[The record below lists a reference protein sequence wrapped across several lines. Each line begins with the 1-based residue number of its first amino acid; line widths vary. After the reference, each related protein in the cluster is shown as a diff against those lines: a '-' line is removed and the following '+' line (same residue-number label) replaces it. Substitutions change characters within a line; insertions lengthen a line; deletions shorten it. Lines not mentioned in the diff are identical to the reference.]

1 MPASQAGRRQ
11 FDPGRP
17 LHCVL
22 NPEGHLDSTRDERAA
37 KAAASL
43 HTYHAFAADSD
54 PGARNRAMSKGKS
67 IGKETGRVADLISQ
81 ARLGS
86 RELRKN
92 EAENHW
98 YGYQVVISSKRL
110 TKNLPISSALP
121 RSM

>member
-1 MPASQAGRRQ
+1 
-11 FDPGRP
+11 
-17 LHCVL
+17 
-22 NPEGHLDSTRDERAA
+22 
-37 KAAASL
+37 
-43 HTYHAFAADSD
+43 
-54 PGARNRAMSKGKS
+54 MSKGKS